1 MQQGLDEAR
10 EANQKLN
17 KQIEDFTKSFGAEK
31 KILMQ
36 EHEKQVAK
44 LQQEQEEMK
53 KEIKDLEETQQ
64 QNEELFM
71 LEKEELE
78 AKN

>member
-1 MQQGLDEAR
+1 
-10 EANQKLN
+10 
-17 KQIEDFTKSFGAEK
+17 
-31 KILMQ
+31 
-36 EHEKQVAK
+36 
-44 LQQEQEEMK
+44 MK

>member
-1 MQQGLDEAR
+1 
-10 EANQKLN
+10 
-17 KQIEDFTKSFGAEK
+17 
-31 KILMQ
+31 MQ